1 MSENSSQT
9 LKELPDDKEI
19 KNSSELD
26 KNSGSSKQ
34 EDLSY
39 KMRRFLQQI
48 LPQVETMILIMQD
61 LLKKNLH
68 HYSESMIIILNL
80 VTL

>member
-9 LKELPDDKEI
+9 VKEILNDKEI
-19 KNSSELD
+19 NNSSELD

-68 HYSESMIIILNL
+68 HY
-80 VTL
+80 